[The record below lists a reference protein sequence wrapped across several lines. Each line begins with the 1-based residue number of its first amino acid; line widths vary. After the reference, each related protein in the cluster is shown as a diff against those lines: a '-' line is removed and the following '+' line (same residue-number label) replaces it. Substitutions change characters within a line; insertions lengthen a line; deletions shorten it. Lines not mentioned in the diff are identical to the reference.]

1 MGARRVGG
9 LTLEGGVARAAS
21 VVPGSIGIMGGT
33 FDPIHLGHLAAA
45 EETREVLGLERIVFV
60 PAGLPPHKPDAPA
73 AAAVHRVA
81 MAELAIAGNPAFEVS
96 RVDVDRAGPSYT
108 IDTVEL
114 LAAAE
119 RAAGRVPDLTF
130 ILSVETLRELP
141 TWHEPVRLLDACRLA
156 VVPREGYP
164 APGRDWLAEH
174 FPGREDRVVSVGGA
188 RLEVSSTII
197 RERIARGRS
206 IRYLVPPPVGT
217 YIADHGLYRDRAWP
231 PN

>member
-60 PAGLPPHKPDAPA
+60 PAGLPPHKPDAPV

-119 RAAGRVPDLTF
+119 QAAGRVPDLTF
-130 ILSVETLRELP
+130 ILSVETLRKLP
-141 TWHEPVRLLDACRLA
+141 T
-156 VVPREGYP
+156 
-164 APGRDWLAEH
+164 
-174 FPGREDRVVSVGGA
+174 
-188 RLEVSSTII
+188 
-197 RERIARGRS
+197 
-206 IRYLVPPPVGT
+206 
-217 YIADHGLYRDRAWP
+217 
-231 PN
+231 